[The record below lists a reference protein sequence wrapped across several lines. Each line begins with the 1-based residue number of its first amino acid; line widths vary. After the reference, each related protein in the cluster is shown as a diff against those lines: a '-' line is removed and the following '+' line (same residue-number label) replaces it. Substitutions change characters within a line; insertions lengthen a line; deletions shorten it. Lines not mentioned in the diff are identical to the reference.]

1 MVTVAQFKQRMAQIL
16 KSYAVAKAGE
26 KHSRLGKLVSG
37 MPDRLTKCKK
47 NKCGPI
53 NKGAPQRPRTSLPVC
68 TEPLRPGAEWASLT
82 QKPALLYRF
91 ASARGRMDFLD
102 TQACAPKPARLY
114 RTASARGRLS
124 PPFKI
129 LAGETS
135 AGRQAPFLWSPHL

>member
-1 MVTVAQFKQRMAQIL
+1 MCVCVYVCVCVRVCVCVN
-16 KSYAVAKAGE
+16 SYAVAKTGE

-53 NKGAPQRPRTSLPVC
+53 NKGTPQRPRTSLPVC
-68 TEPLRPGAEWASLT
+68 TEPFRPGAEWASLT

-102 TQACAPKPARLY
+102 TQA
-114 RTASARGRLS
+114 
-124 PPFKI
+124 
-129 LAGETS
+129 
-135 AGRQAPFLWSPHL
+135 